1 MPPKSGPRGQPQGQ
15 GGQQRGGGPR
25 GGGRGGA
32 PRGGGPRGGAPRG
45 TSPRGVAGAGRG
57 GTNVGP
63 TLVQAA
69 SHVQTIGVKRD
80 GTVGYG
86 QAGRV
91 VRVQVNAFA
100 ATLPQSTIHHYDVAI
115 TPDNLP
121 ARLNLVILKTLQNAV
136 APQIFTPRGSY
147 DGRKNLFCPSRL
159 NLGNTDSR
167 EFDVP
172 LAQANGGPNP
182 ARPPKTY
189 KVKITLVATIN
200 PELLERFVN
209 GQQSHDEEAI
219 TAITACN
226 IALKMEPNLNF
237 PFNVRSFFVE
247 QLERRNIGG
256 GIELWRGLFQSLRP
270 GIGRMFVNVDIATG
284 IMYKRGPLIDLCLEV
299 FERPGG
305 DPNLLA
311 PSMGLPDH
319 ARIRLQRFITGLQVT
334 VEKTTGDKKRVIR
347 SLTKQGADQITFDH
361 NGATITVA
369 QYFQQKLGRPLRFP
383 KVLCVEI
390 GRNALVPLEVCMVPP
405 GQIMRKQIPPNKTND
420 VLEFSKKR
428 PDERFGTVQRGTQ
441 YLQYGQSQ
449 YIRSFGMTV
458 DTTGFMET
466 NGRVLNPPAM
476 KYSGQSVTPR
486 NGSWNMAAKKLF
498 KPCSPIPQWVVV
510 VYEREQRFGR
520 DKCRSMIEGLTKE
533 ARNLGMTFAHADPLI
548 RYENGN
554 GDVVAQ
560 LRTAGKM
567 VFDRTRA
574 GPSLFVVVLPDM
586 GDEIYSS
593 VKHFGDVA
601 QGVATQCLK
610 SFKCSRANAQY
621 WANVLLKVNVKL
633 GGINA
638 IPDPNLPSSLSDP
651 AKPTIVMG
659 ADIQHPAPGSV
670 GRPSFAALVSSVDLN
685 CTKYIANSNVQQG
698 RVEFIPDLKVMVK
711 NALQNYIDYRKNV
724 ERAAKPKPVRLI
736 FFRDGVSEPEF
747 KRVLAGE
754 LPQIKD
760 ALKEL
765 EIENCKV
772 TLVVVGKRHH
782 IRYVFLPRDLSA
794 ERSSSL
800 HVFVFLN
807 IRFNPVNP
815 ADKDKSGNAP
825 AGLVVD
831 RDIGHPVEFDYYLQ
845 SQGGLLGTSR
855 SSHYSVLYDENR
867 FNADAMQAISFS
879 LCHVYARAT
888 RSVSI
893 PAPVYYADIVCARA
907 KHHYDPATRH
917 LISDSASQ
925 ASGAAGL
932 QGFVANFRPLSAY
945 AQRNMYF
952 S

>member
-1 MPPKSGPRGQPQGQ
+1 MPPKSAPRGRPQG
-15 GGQQRGGGPR
+15 G
-25 GGGRGGA
+25 

-45 TSPRGVAGAGRG
+45 ASPRGTPGAGRG
-57 GTNVGP
+57 GTAVGP

-69 SHVQTIGVKRD
+69 AHVKTIGVKRD

-91 VRVQVNAFA
+91 CRVQVNAFS
-100 ATLPQSTIHHYDVAI
+100 ATLPESTIYHYDVVV

-121 ARLNLVILKTLQNAV
+121 ARLNLAIIKTLQNSV
-136 APQIFTPRGSY
+136 APQVFTPRGAY
-147 DGRKNLFCPSRL
+147 DGRKNIFCPSAL
-159 NLGNTDSR
+159 NFGDSK

-172 LAQANGGPNP
+172 LPQANGGPNP
-182 ARPPKTY
+182 TRPPKVY
-189 KVKITLVATIN
+189 KVKLTLVATIN
-200 PELLERFVN
+200 PELLDRFVN

-226 IALKMEPNLNF
+226 VALKMEPNLNF
-237 PFNVRSFFVE
+237 PFNTRSFFVE
-247 QLERRNIGG
+247 QLERRDIGG

-270 GIGRMFVNVDIATG
+270 GISRMFVNVDIATG
-284 IMYKRGPLIDLCLEV
+284 IMYKRGPLIGLCLEALD
-299 FERPGG
+299 RPGG

-311 PSMGLPDH
+311 PASGLPDH
-319 ARIRLQRFITGLQVT
+319 ARIKLQRFITGLQVT
-334 VEKTTGDKKRVIR
+334 VDKTTGNKKRVIR
-347 SLTKQGADQITFDH
+347 SLSKQGADQITFDH
-361 NGATITVA
+361 NGATMTVA
-369 QYFQQKLGRPLRFP
+369 RYFQQKLGRPLQYPR
-383 KVLCVEI
+383 VLCAEI
-390 GRNALVPLEVCMVPP
+390 GRNALVPLEVCNVPP

-428 PDERFGTVQRGTQ
+428 PDERFGI
-441 YLQYGQSQ
+441 S
-449 YIRSFGMTV
+449 
-458 DTTGFMET
+458 
-466 NGRVLNPPAM
+466 
-476 KYSGQSVTPR
+476 
-486 NGSWNMAAKKLF
+486 
-498 KPCSPIPQWVVV
+498 
-510 VYEREQRFGR
+510 
-520 DKCRSMIEGLTKE
+520 
-533 ARNLGMTFAHADPLI
+533 FAHANPLI

-554 GDVVAQ
+554 GDIVQQ

-567 VFDRTRA
+567 VFDKTRT
-574 GPSLFVVVLPDM
+574 GPSLFVVVLPDQ
-586 GDEIYSS
+586 GDEIYTA
-593 VKHFGDVA
+593 VKHFGDII

-638 IPDPNLPSSLSDP
+638 IPDPSLSSSLSDP

-659 ADIQHPAPGSV
+659 ADVQHPAPGAE

-685 CTKYIANSNVQQG
+685 CTKYIANSDVQEG
-698 RVEFIPDLKVMVK
+698 RVEIIAGLKKMVK
-711 NALQNYIDYRKNV
+711 NYADYRKNV

-736 FFRDGVSEPEF
+736 FFRDGVSEPQF
-747 KRVLAGE
+747 KHVIDGE
-754 LPQIKD
+754 LPLIKE
-760 ALKEL
+760 ALAEL
-765 EIENCKV
+765 DMADCKV

-782 IRYVFLPRDLSA
+782 IR
-794 ERSSSL
+794 
-800 HVFVFLN
+800 
-807 IRFNPVNP
+807 FNPVNGG
-815 ADKDKSGNAP
+815 DKDKSGNAP

-831 RDIGHPVEFDYYLQ
+831 RDIGHPIEFDYYLQ

-855 SSHYSVLYDENR
+855 SSHYSVLFDENR

-893 PAPVYYADIVCARA
+893 PAPVYYADIVCARS

-917 LISDSASQ
+917 MMSDSATQ
-925 ASGAAGL
+925 ASDSAL
-932 QGFVANFRPLSAY
+932 QSFRANFRPLSTY